1 MVFCCRKTQAF
12 RRRWLLCKLQTTLNV
27 LLNFLQTQTIISLAC
42 SAQQNSSLNSQLAMQ
57 SKQLQE
63 LQDSH
68 TATKNELR
76 RAKESLKNSADTKPL
91 LDKISDLEATV
102 KSLEQDSTSLQSE
115 IESLRQWGAPP
126 QRDEEEEENTL
137 AEPEARH
144 AEDIQALRREL
155 EERHREEVDKIKEE
169 HIQEAAVCQS
179 EHEAEVQRLRETLAV
194 VEKEV
199 EELQRKQLEER
210 ATVEERVP
218 VEECVVVE
226 EQAPQFMEQPL
237 VGGEESR
244 MLAFGGSDD
253 CCVSFQESVV
263 NGPVENGGNG
273 KVSME
278 EHEQLVREKEELVEQ
293 VKDLEKRLEELKLK
307 NNVRERP
314 PHFGR
319 QHGVRTFSLLQT
331 LRDNCWRA
339 RDDAAA
345 LEKVCDQKLKQ
356 AYREAEVGCYTCVCV
371 CVCTVLSSPFPS
383 SSLLLPAT
391 VQGC

>member
-1 MVFCCRKTQAF
+1 MTQA
-12 RRRWLLCKLQTTLNV
+12 
-27 LLNFLQTQTIISLAC
+27 IISLAC

-57 SKQLQE
+57 NKQLQE

-68 TATKNELR
+68 TATKSELR
-76 RAKESLKNSADTKPL
+76 RAKESLKNSTDTKPL

-102 KSLEQDSTSLQSE
+102 KSLEQGNTSLQSE
-115 IESLRQWGAPP
+115 VESLRQWGAPP
-126 QRDEEEEENTL
+126 QRDDEEENNL
-137 AEPEARH
+137 AELEARH
-144 AEDIQALRREL
+144 VEKMQALRREL
-155 EERHREEVDKIKEE
+155 EGRHREEVDKIKEE

-194 VEKEV
+194 AEKEV

-210 ATVEERVP
+210 VTVEERIR

-226 EQAPQFMEQPL
+226 EQAMQFMEQPL
-237 VGGEESR
+237 VGGEKSK
-244 MLAFGGSDD
+244 MMAFGGSDD

-273 KVSME
+273 KVSLE
-278 EHEQLVREKEELVEQ
+278 EHEQLVREKEELAEQLVREKEELVEQ

-314 PHFGR
+314 PHLGR
-319 QHGVRTFSLLQT
+319 QHGITFSLLQT

-345 LEKVCDQKLKQ
+345 LEKACDQKLKQ
-356 AYREAEVGCYTCVCV
+356 AYREAEVGCVHVCVCV
-371 CVCTVLSSPFPS
+371 CVCVCAMCYPPPSPLSPPS
-383 SSLLLPAT
+383 SNDARLLGLRP
-391 VQGC
+391 